1 MTIDLGKLAA
11 QRQME
16 EAMQRNASIN
26 LTANIAT
33 QIFLKYVEAGS
44 VNNESVEGLTVSSYN
59 YAKRHI
65 AQLKVLLEEEKNSGK
80 LDR

>member
-1 MTIDLGKLAA
+1 MQIDLAKLQQ
-11 QRQME
+11 QR
-16 EAMQRNASIN
+16 AMQAAASLN
-26 LTANIAT
+26 LVANIAT
-33 QIFLKYVEAGS
+33 QIFLKYVEEGS